1 MVHYLLNVCS
11 DFVAYFL
18 NKQLTDLV
26 FFYSLLNL
34 FFSGGTQCT
43 PVRQKMKTMSR
54 SLQMLNF
61 ARLNVKAQK
70 TQPDSNSARSAIGA
84 EKGGKRCSGDRTK
97 PGLMCE

>member
-1 MVHYLLNVCS
+1 M
-11 DFVAYFL
+11 
-18 NKQLTDLV
+18 NKQLTDSL
-26 FFYSLLNL
+26 FFYFYPCLNL
-34 FFSGGTQCT
+34 LFLGGTQCT

-70 TQPDSNSARSAIGA
+70 TQADSSSARSAIGA

-97 PGLMCE
+97 PSLMCE